1 MELVSQDFK
10 TPFGELILAAFNGEL
25 VLCDWKY
32 RKMRSTIDKRLQVG
46 LGLTELDSRFR
57 GNDDVKKNDFQQ
69 KNQKVLIATKIQ
81 FNEYFARERTEFD
94 LPIRTVGTDFQK
106 RVWETLSGIPF
117 GETRSYLQVSQELG
131 NPKAI
136 RAVASANGANA
147 LSILIPCH
155 RIIGSN
161 GELTGYAGGLS
172 AKKKLLELENPN
184 KTTAQLN
191 LF

>member
-1 MELVSQDFK
+1 VFNKDFN
-10 TPFGELILAAFNGEL
+10 TPFGELILAASNGEL
-25 VLCDWKY
+25 VLSHCKY
-32 RKMRSTIDKRLQVG
+32 RKTRSAIDKRINKG
-46 LGLTELDSRFR
+46 LGLVETDALLR
-57 GNDDVKKNDFQQ
+57 GNVGVEKNDIQK
-69 KNQKVLIATKIQ
+69 KNQKVITETKIQ
-81 FNEYFARERTEFD
+81 LKQYFAGELTEFD

-106 RVWETLSGIPF
+106 RVWKALSGIPF
-117 GETRSYLQVSQELG
+117 GETRSYLRLSEELG

-136 RAVASANGANA
+136 RAVASSNGANA

-161 GELTGYAGGLS
+161 GELMGYAGGLN

-184 KTTAQLN
+184 MISQQLD

>member
-1 MELVSQDFK
+1 
-10 TPFGELILAAFNGEL
+10 
-25 VLCDWKY
+25 
-32 RKMRSTIDKRLQVG
+32 MRSAINKRVQEG
-46 LGLTELDSRFR
+46 LGLTELDSRES
-57 GNDDVKKNDFQQ
+57 GNDVVKKNDFQQ
-69 KNQKVLIATKIQ
+69 KNQKVLLATKIQ
-81 FNEYFARERTEFD
+81 LKQYFAGEFIEFD

-106 RVWETLSGIPF
+106 RVWMALLKIPF
-117 GETRSYLQVSQELG
+117 GETRSYLRWSEELV

-136 RAVASANGANA
+136 RAVAAAYGANA
-147 LSILIPCH
+147 ISILIPCH

>member
-1 MELVSQDFK
+1 MELILEEYK
-10 TPFGELILAAFNGEL
+10 TPFGDLILGAFSSEL

-32 RKMRSTIDKRLQVG
+32 RKTRAAIDKRVKEGVYAMSGDTRFSGALLKTNQG
-46 LGLTELDSRFR
+46 DNAAIINKTKIQLDEYFNGTRTKF
-57 GNDDVKKNDFQQ
+57 DVPVRAIATNFQQ
-69 KNQKVLIATKIQ
+69 K
-81 FNEYFARERTEFD
+81 
-94 LPIRTVGTDFQK
+94 
-106 RVWETLSGIPF
+106 VWMALCDIPY
-117 GETRSYLQVSQELG
+117 GETRSYLELSQELG
-131 NPKAI
+131 NIKAI

-161 GELTGYAGGLS
+161 GELMGYAGGLN

-184 KTTAQLN
+184 MISQQLD